1 MCESFVR
8 AKQNNPREGE
18 IRQYMPRFTGKN
30 KGDETTSKDLTE
42 LTHQE
47 RLVIGLERIK
57 AERGLKNKDLAAMLG
72 VTEGYMSQVI
82 RGKRDVKLTMLDKMT
97 RQFRVTTSDLFN
109 VSEDD
114 LRRPL
119 REESGR
125 RRSKKK
131 MAERHLA
138 HAHE

>member
-1 MCESFVR
+1 
-8 AKQNNPREGE
+8 
-18 IRQYMPRFTGKN
+18 MPRFTGKN
-30 KGDETTSKDLTE
+30 KGDETTIKDLTE